1 MEKGSKLLTLLAIMG
16 GIILGISVNS
26 TQPACAKSPIKIT
39 KMSYNL
45 KQSGN
50 YVSFTGNNALYTK
63 AAPLKGAKVVKTKQQ
78 LLELN
83 QSKAGQDTF
92 MYLRSAYTNHH
103 TVYYKVMSFDRKIK
117 GWIYA
122 GKTSDIQSGLVHYA
136 KDKKTVVG
144 GINSFETLQNSPLN
158 DLEKNEFY
166 HLKYPGSKNNGSE
179 LLYQLPFWCG
189 PDGKT
194 KPNMKSTIKYRHDV
208 FIIEN
213 AMTRTREG
221 DRWLVIH
228 DLSNTNIVG
237 YIKDGSLIP
246 MHSVPATEGITV
258 NYVDKATNRPVK
270 SVIVPFAKSPK
281 QAGMNLKT
289 SFFDYN
295 GLPDGYT
302 ADDDSLGF
310 KGNSATN
317 AIKGATLNYFIV
329 KQVK

>member
-122 GKTSDIQSGLVHYA
+122 GKISDIQSALSTTQKIRRRLSVA
-136 KDKKTVVG
+136 SILLKLFRTV
-144 GINSFETLQNSPLN
+144 PLTI
-158 DLEKNEFY
+158 
-166 HLKYPGSKNNGSE
+166 SK
-179 LLYQLPFWCG
+179 
-189 PDGKT
+189 
-194 KPNMKSTIKYRHDV
+194 
-208 FIIEN
+208 
-213 AMTRTREG
+213 RT
-221 DRWLVIH
+221 
-228 DLSNTNIVG
+228 NFT
-237 YIKDGSLIP
+237 
-246 MHSVPATEGITV
+246 T
-258 NYVDKATNRPVK
+258 
-270 SVIVPFAKSPK
+270 
-281 QAGMNLKT
+281 
-289 SFFDYN
+289 
-295 GLPDGYT
+295 
-302 ADDDSLGF
+302 
-310 KGNSATN
+310 
-317 AIKGATLNYFIV
+317 
-329 KQVK
+329 